1 MDGRILGYLDVADET
16 WLARNSYFFR
26 LSATTRNNF
35 QADIKVQECRVDF
48 SRQQEKSALNINNRF
63 YLSLRVA

>member
-1 MDGRILGYLDVADET
+1 MDGRIRGYLDVADET
-16 WLARNSYFFR
+16 WLARNSSFLR